1 VSGGVCH
8 SVPLRMCEVTLITI
22 TPIVEVVFEGVW
34 NPREMCAMF
43 ARTTDTFSP
52 SPRIFCVTPS
62 TFHSSRIRTMSS
74 HRGRS
79 SVFRHH
85 ARSGQKYHVQFIPFS
100 IPLLPART
108 QAQPYPISGPWL
120 SSLKWRPYLVV
131 AQRQTCSRHITEKPF
146 VLTDTEGSLK
156 FIHVQGES

>member
-1 VSGGVCH
+1 VSGH

-74 HRGRS
+74 HRVGL

-85 ARSGQKYHVQFIPFS
+85 ARSGFKKYTYSSFPSASPYYLLGPGTTIPPSQVRGYHPLSGGHTWSWRNARPAPGISPKSPFS
-100 IPLLPART
+100 
-108 QAQPYPISGPWL
+108 
-120 SSLKWRPYLVV
+120 
-131 AQRQTCSRHITEKPF
+131 H
-146 VLTDTEGSLK
+146 
-156 FIHVQGES
+156 